1 MLDVPNLTSELN
13 ILRPKWSL
21 TPAAYNL
28 TMGSMLRL
36 TSSCGA
42 CGDLRRSIKRR
53 ALIIA
58 LDKAFTSASLRT

>member
-1 MLDVPNLTSELN
+1 
-13 ILRPKWSL
+13 
-21 TPAAYNL
+21 
-28 TMGSMLRL
+28 MGSMLRL

-58 LDKAFTSASLRT
+58 LDKAFTSASLELNQVHFPSLNPLPLTFAS

>member
-1 MLDVPNLTSELN
+1 
-13 ILRPKWSL
+13 
-21 TPAAYNL
+21 
-28 TMGSMLRL
+28 MLRL

-58 LDKAFTSASLRT
+58 LDKAFTSASLELNQVHFPSLNPLPLTFAS